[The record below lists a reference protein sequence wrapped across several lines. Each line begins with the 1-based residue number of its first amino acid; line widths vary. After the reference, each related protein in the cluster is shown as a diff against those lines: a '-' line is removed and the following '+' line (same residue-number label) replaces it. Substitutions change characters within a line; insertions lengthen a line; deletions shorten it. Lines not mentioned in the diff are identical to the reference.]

1 MTRAYAL
8 LALLRLGPMRWPELV
23 ECTRWPLEELQGLLD
38 AGLQSGAI
46 KALEVGRAGNTA
58 YEAAV

>member
-23 ECTRWPLEELQGLLD
+23 DVTGWPLDELQELLHL
-38 AGLQSGAI
+38 GIMSGAI
-46 KALEVGRAGNTA
+46 RALTVGRAGNPA
-58 YEAAV
+58 YEAVR

>member
-23 ECTRWPLEELQGLLD
+23 DVTGWPLDELHELLHL
-38 AGLQSGAI
+38 GIMSGAI
-46 KALEVGRAGNTA
+46 RTLTVGRAGNPA
-58 YEAAV
+58 YEAVR

>member
-23 ECTRWPLEELQGLLD
+23 GVTGWPLEELQALLD
-38 AGLQSGAI
+38 AGMRCGTIRL
-46 KALEVGRAGNTA
+46 LTVGRAGNPA
-58 YEAAV
+58 YEAVR